1 MRVALLSAA
10 LLLTPAAMAQDTAPE
25 QAAWVE
31 QLATKFEIPV
41 SEFNVALS
49 QATYQQS
56 IIDAMTRPAEAKPW
70 SQYRPIFLTE
80 KRINDGVKFWQDH
93 KQLLDQAVETSQVPA
108 EIITAI
114 IGVETS
120 YGANMGSYKVLDAL
134 YTLGFHYPPRGE
146 FFRSEFGHYLA
157 LAKEQGWDLVS
168 QKGSY
173 AGAMGMGQ
181 FISSSYRHYAIDA
194 DSDAVRNLFV
204 ADDAVGSV
212 GNYFN
217 EHHWQLDEDVAY
229 PATVSTAHTEA
240 ADAFIEPALEINH
253 TWAEFAAAG
262 VKIDSELDAQT
273 PVKLLKLAGVAG
285 PEYWVVRHN
294 FYVITRYNRSPL
306 YAMAVYQLSEQ
317 LKHAYEKT
325 L

>member
-10 LLLTPAAMAQDTAPE
+10 LLLATPVLAQETDPE
-25 QAAWVE
+25 QANWVTG
-31 QLATKFEIPV
+31 LATKFDIAEQD
-41 SEFNVALS
+41 FNQALS

-93 KQLLDQAVETSQVPA
+93 KALLDQAVATSKVPA

-157 LAKEQGWDLVS
+157 LAKEQGWDLDS

-194 DSDAVRNLFV
+194 DSDGVRNLFS
-204 ADDAVGSV
+204 ADDAIGSV
-212 GNYFN
+212 GNYFY
-217 EHHWQLDEDVAY
+217 EHDWQLDQGVAY
-229 PATVSTAHTEA
+229 PAKISEA
-240 ADAFIEPALEINH
+240 KSEAVEALIEPTLEINH
-253 TWAEFAAAG
+253 TWAEFVAAG
-262 VKIDSELDAQT
+262 IVIEEELAADT
-273 PVKLLKLAGVAG
+273 PVKLIKLEGAKGT
-285 PEYWVVRHN
+285 EYWVVRHN

-317 LKHAYEKT
+317 LKDAYEKS

>member
-10 LLLTPAAMAQDTAPE
+10 LLLSTAAMAQDTNPE
-25 QAAWVE
+25 QAAWID
-31 QLATKFEIPV
+31 QLATKFEIPA
-41 SEFNVALS
+41 SELNAALA

-70 SQYRPIFLTE
+70 SVYRPIFLTE
-80 KRINDGVKFWQDH
+80 KRINDGVTFWHEH
-93 KQLLDQAVETSQVPA
+93 KELLDQAVETSQVPA
-108 EIITAI
+108 EIIAAI

-157 LAKEQGWDLVS
+157 LAKEQGWNLDD

-194 DSDAVRNLFV
+194 DSDGVRNLFV

-212 GNYFN
+212 ANYFN
-217 EHHWQLDEDVAY
+217 EHHWQLGEDVAHL
-229 PATVSTAHTEA
+229 AQVETADTEA
-240 ADAFIEPALEINH
+240 LEALIEPALEINH
-253 TWAEFAAAG
+253 TWSEFAAAG
-262 VKIDSELDAQT
+262 IVIDQELDAET
-273 PVKLLKLAGVAG
+273 PVKLIKLAGAEG
-285 PEYWVVRHN
+285 TEYWVVRHN

>member
-1 MRVALLSAA
+1 MRFALFSAA
-10 LLLTPAAMAQDTAPE
+10 LLLSPAAMAQDTNPE
-25 QAAWVE
+25 QAAWVD
-31 QLATKFEIPV
+31 QLATKFELPA
-41 SEFNVALS
+41 SELNAALA

-80 KRINDGVKFWQDH
+80 KRVNDGVKFWQDH
-93 KQLLDQAVETSQVPA
+93 KELLDQAVETSQVPA

-120 YGANMGSYKVLDAL
+120 YGTNMGSYKVLDAL

-157 LAKEQGWDLVS
+157 LAKQQGWSLDE

-181 FISSSYRHYAIDA
+181 FIPSSYRHYAIDA
-194 DSDAVRNLFV
+194 DSDGVRNLFM
-204 ADDAVGSV
+204 ADDAIGSV
-212 GNYFN
+212 ANYFD
-217 EHHWQLDEDVAY
+217 EHHWQLGEGVAY
-229 PATVSTAHTEA
+229 PAEVAA
-240 ADAFIEPALEINH
+240 ADDEALEALIEPTLELNH
-253 TWAEFAAAG
+253 TWAEFVAAG
-262 VKIDSELDAQT
+262 IVIKEELDAET
-273 PVKLLKLAGVAG
+273 PVKLIKLAGAEG
-285 PEYWVVRHN
+285 TEYWVVRNN

-317 LKHAYEKT
+317 LKHAYEKS

>member
-1 MRVALLSAA
+1 MRFALLSAA
-10 LLLTPAAMAQDTAPE
+10 LLLSPAAMAQDTSPE
-25 QAAWVE
+25 QATWVNE
-31 QLATKFEIPV
+31 LATKFEIPA
-41 SEFNVALS
+41 SEFNAALS

-70 SQYRPIFLTE
+70 SVYRPIFLTE
-80 KRINDGVKFWQDH
+80 KRINDGVNFWQDH
-93 KQLLDQAVETSQVPA
+93 KELLDQAVETSQVPA

-120 YGANMGSYKVLDAL
+120 YGANMGNYKVLDAL

-157 LAKEQGWDLVS
+157 LAKQQGWNLDE

-194 DSDAVRNLFV
+194 NSDGVRNLFT
-204 ADDAVGSV
+204 ADDAIGSV
-212 GNYFN
+212 ANYFN

-229 PATVSTAHTEA
+229 PAKVDK
-240 ADAFIEPALEINH
+240 ADAEALAALIEPTLELNH
-253 TWAEFAAAG
+253 NWAEFVAAG
-262 VKIDSELDAQT
+262 IVIEQQLDAAT
-273 PVKLLKLAGVAG
+273 PVKLIKLEGAEGT
-285 PEYWVVRHN
+285 EYWVVRNN

-317 LKHAYEKT
+317 IKYAYEKS

>member
-1 MRVALLSAA
+1 MRIALLSAA
-10 LLLTPAAMAQDTAPE
+10 LLLTPAAMAQDTPSE
-25 QAAWVE
+25 QGAWVE
-31 QLATKFEIPV
+31 QLATKFEIPA
-41 SEFNVALS
+41 SEFNAALAK
-49 QATYQQS
+49 ATYQQS

-93 KQLLDQAVETSQVPA
+93 KELLDQAVATSKVPA

-157 LAKEQGWDLVS
+157 LAKEQGWNLDD

-194 DSDAVRNLFV
+194 DSDGVRNLFI
-204 ADDAVGSV
+204 ADDAIGSV
-212 GNYFN
+212 GNYFY
-217 EHHWQLDEDVAY
+217 EHDWQLNDGVAY
-229 PATVSTAHTEA
+229 PAKVSSAHIAA
-240 ADAFIEPALEINH
+240 ADALIEPALEINH
-253 TWAEFAAAG
+253 TWAQFAAAG
-262 VKIDSELDAQT
+262 IEVDQELDGET
-273 PVKLLKLAGVAG
+273 PVKLLKLDGVDG

-317 LKHAYEKT
+317 LKNAYEKS

>member
-1 MRVALLSAA
+1 MRFALLSAA
-10 LLLTPAAMAQDTAPE
+10 LLLSPAALAQDTSPE
-25 QAAWVE
+25 QATWVNE
-31 QLATKFEIPV
+31 LATKFEIPA
-41 SEFNVALS
+41 SELNAALAK
-49 QATYQQS
+49 ATYQQS

-70 SQYRPIFLTE
+70 SVYRPIFLTE

-93 KQLLDQAVETSQVPA
+93 KALLDQAVETSQVPA

-120 YGANMGSYKVLDAL
+120 YGANMGNYKVLDAL

-157 LAKEQGWDLVS
+157 LAKEQGWDLDD

-194 DSDAVRNLFV
+194 DSNGVRNLFT
-204 ADDAVGSV
+204 ADDAIGSV
-212 GNYFN
+212 ANYFN
-217 EHHWQLDEDVAY
+217 EHHWQLGEDVAY
-229 PATVSTAHTEA
+229 TVDVSK
-240 ADAFIEPALEINH
+240 ADPEVIETLIEPALELNH
-253 TWAEFAAAG
+253 TWGEFVNAG
-262 VKIDSELDAQT
+262 IVLDQELDAET
-273 PVKLLKLAGVAG
+273 AVKLIKLEGAKGT
-285 PEYWVVRHN
+285 EYWVVRHN

-317 LKHAYEKT
+317 LKHAYEKS

>member
-1 MRVALLSAA
+1 MRFALLSAA
-10 LLLTPAAMAQDTAPE
+10 LLLTPAAMAQDTNPE
-25 QAAWVE
+25 QAAWID
-31 QLATKFEIPV
+31 QLASKFEIPA
-41 SEFNVALS
+41 SELNAALG

-80 KRINDGVKFWQDH
+80 KRINDGVKFWHDH
-93 KQLLDQAVETSQVPA
+93 KELLDQAVATSKVPA

-157 LAKEQGWDLVS
+157 LAKEQGWDLDS

-194 DSDAVRNLFV
+194 DSDGVRNLFV

-212 GNYFN
+212 GNYFY
-217 EHHWQLDEDVAY
+217 EHDWHLGEDVAY
-229 PATVSTAHTEA
+229 PATVNAANVAA
-240 ADAFIEPALEINH
+240 ADALIESTLEINH
-253 TWAEFAAAG
+253 NWAEFVAAG
-262 VKIDSELDAQT
+262 IVIDSELDAQT
-273 PVKLLKLAGVAG
+273 PVKLIKLDGVDG

-317 LKHAYEKT
+317 LKNAYEKS

>member
-1 MRVALLSAA
+1 
-10 LLLTPAAMAQDTAPE
+10 MAKEAVPE

-31 QLATKFEIPV
+31 ELATKFDLPV
-41 SEFNVALS
+41 SEFENALS
-49 QATYQQS
+49 QATYQQA

-70 SQYRPIFLTE
+70 HDYRPIFLTD
-80 KRINDGVKFWQDH
+80 KRINEGVAFWQAN
-93 KQLLDQAVETSQVPA
+93 QALLEEAVAISKVPA

-114 IGVETS
+114 IGVETF
-120 YGANMGSYKVLDAL
+120 YGQHMGNYKVLDAL

-146 FFRSEFGHYLA
+146 FFRSEFGHYLT
-157 LAKEQGWDLVS
+157 LAKEQGWELDQ

-194 DSDAVRNLFV
+194 NSDGVRDLFTV
-204 ADDAVGSV
+204 DDAIGSV
-212 GNYFN
+212 ANYFY
-217 EHHWQLDEDVAY
+217 EHDWQLDEGVAY
-229 PATVSTAHTEA
+229 PATVTDSDPEKLA
-240 ADAFIEPALEINH
+240 ALLTPELELNH
-253 TWAEFAAAG
+253 TWAEFVATG
-262 VKIDSELDAQT
+262 IVIDEELEADT
-273 PVKLLKLAGVAG
+273 PVKLLKLDGDKG

>member
-1 MRVALLSAA
+1 MRFALLSAA
-10 LLLTPAAMAQDTAPE
+10 LLLSPAAMAQDTNPE
-25 QAAWVE
+25 QAAWIE
-31 QLATKFEIPV
+31 QLATKFEIPA
-41 SEFNVALS
+41 SELNAALA

-70 SQYRPIFLTE
+70 SVYRPIFLTE
-80 KRINDGVKFWQDH
+80 KRINDGVKFWQEH
-93 KQLLDQAVETSQVPA
+93 KALLDQAVETSQVPA

-120 YGANMGSYKVLDAL
+120 YGANMGNYKVLDAL

-157 LAKEQGWDLVS
+157 LSKEQGWELAD

-194 DSDAVRNLFV
+194 DSNGVRNLFV
-204 ADDAVGSV
+204 ADDAIGSV
-212 GNYFN
+212 ANYFN
-217 EHHWQLDEDVAY
+217 EHHWQLGDGVAY
-229 PATVSTAHTEA
+229 PAKVSTANAEA
-240 ADAFIEPALEINH
+240 AETFLNPNLEISH
-253 TWAEFAAAG
+253 TWAEFVAAG
-262 VKIDSELDAQT
+262 IVIDQELDAET
-273 PVKLLKLAGVAG
+273 PVKLLKLDGVDG

-317 LKHAYEKT
+317 LKHAYEKS